1 MRKTLVLLVGFGIGF
16 VRGQVS
22 DIAGWSDTRWGM
34 TVEEVSQTKSGSDL
48 APKPVPAVAPKSPPK
63 TKAYSASDIEV
74 EGRKFTVTLG
84 FDLVTQKLVSVFISP
99 ASKDSSV
106 DFNSLEVGLISKYG
120 KPTYSK
126 DGRDDEATVRRWVF
140 PSTTIELHSIELTML
155 KKTLVILFYTPT
167 QKSAL

>member
-1 MRKTLVLLVGFGIGF
+1 MQRFVLLVAVGIGL

-34 TVEEVSQTKSGSDL
+34 TVEEVSRTKSGSGL
-48 APKPVPAVAPKSPPK
+48 APKPEPAVAPKTPPK

-84 FDLVTQKLVSVFISP
+84 FDLATKKLVSVFINP
-99 ASKDSSV
+99 AARDSSV
-106 DFNSLEVGLISKYG
+106 GDFNSLEAGLISKYG

-126 DGRDDEATVRRWVF
+126 DGREDEATVRRWVF
-140 PSTTIELHSIELTML
+140 SSTTIELHSIELMML

-167 QKSAL
+167 QKTAL